1 MTVARSARAAV
12 RILSVLAVAGLIA
25 YAAQAIFTVC
35 GSGATDFFEIY
46 V

>member
-1 MTVARSARAAV
+1 MTVTRPTRAAV
-12 RILSVLAVAGLIA
+12 RGLSILAVGGLIA